1 VPTAIGFKRL
11 VIAIGA
17 VVALC
22 LGAIVLSSMV
32 VSADSARDAVVA
44 QVKAATGI
52 EPAIRGPVNI
62 SIFPPDSVSLT
73 DVVLGDNR
81 NRPALAAQMVTA
93 RLKLIPL
100 LFGRIEIADVVL
112 VRPRI
117 AIAFQNGTGNS
128 NWSALIDTLSRT
140 LKPTTTS
147 SVVTFSEIR
156 INDGTVV
163 IEHPEHKLREVL
175 THVEMSL
182 AWPSISKSFGATG
195 QFGWRTEVIEASL
208 GIADFHAALTGETSG
223 LKFKLAGP
231 SMKVAFDGTMNTDP
245 TLKIDG
251 SISADVPRLRDLLR
265 IAGRQPFIGKGFNK
279 FMLKATV
286 KAGGGTAALA
296 PVNIELDGNAA
307 EGVLTYSLGPRRNV
321 QGTLA
326 AENVDLTPYVSTFHI
341 LANNARDW
349 NRSPLT
355 LDGLADTDLDLR
367 LSAARITVGPTR
379 IGRTAL
385 AANMRNGSFNLTV
398 GESQVFNGLVT
409 GSFTIAK
416 AKSGAA
422 VKSQMHF
429 ADVDLDSCLNQLFG
443 IKRIDGKGTVAL
455 ALDGSGDSVEA
466 IMHTLNGDARLTSTN
481 GALTGINAE
490 QLLRRLERRPLS
502 GTGDL
507 RSGRT
512 PYDKL
517 NIAVK
522 ISDGV
527 ASVDDAVLDSPAVKL
542 SINGT
547 SSIPAR
553 ELDLRGTATLVASND
568 GGFELPF
575 VISGPWDDAIVLPD
589 PQSLIRRSG
598 AAQPLLDAVKNRKAR
613 DAVRSAIERLTGTT
627 SQSTVPLPSRP

>member
-1 VPTAIGFKRL
+1 
-11 VIAIGA
+11 
-17 VVALC
+17 
-22 LGAIVLSSMV
+22 MV